1 MRVLKSLSLV
11 LFVAGLALVASDA
24 EVKEEDG
31 VLVLT
36 KDNFQSVV
44 EGNEFVLVEFCEY
57 PSLSYY
63 IDLLGLFSILEKFPL
78 PESPVSVLV

>member
-1 MRVLKSLSLV
+1 MRVLRSLGLV

-44 EGNEFVLVEFCEY
+44 EGNEFVLVEFCE
-57 PSLSYY
+57 
-63 IDLLGLFSILEKFPL
+63 
-78 PESPVSVLV
+78 